1 MSNMHGPWPVPGI
14 FNANFEQIFASW
26 VEGHWKLIQA

>member
-1 MSNMHGPWPVPGI
+1 MSNMHGRWPAPGI

-26 VEGHWKLIQA
+26 VEEHGKLILA